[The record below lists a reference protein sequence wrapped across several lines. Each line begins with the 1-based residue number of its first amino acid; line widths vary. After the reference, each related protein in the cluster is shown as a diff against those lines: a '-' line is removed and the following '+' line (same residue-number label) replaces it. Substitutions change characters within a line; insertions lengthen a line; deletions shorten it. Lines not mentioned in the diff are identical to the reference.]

1 MSSPNHTYRKISI
14 KINVCFEQLEEAEC
28 RTAVTALR
36 AAIDTGAAA
45 SAQDVPNM
53 MCQIL
58 QELVQDH
65 NTVRLIRYKKS
76 HCAMR
81 NRQNTS
87 VNLLQ
92 WLNTCST
99 NQYRL

>member
-1 MSSPNHTYRKISI
+1 M
-14 KINVCFEQLEEAEC
+14 CFEQLGEAEC
-28 RTAVTALR
+28 RTAVMALR
-36 AAIDTGAAA
+36 AELDAGAAA
-45 SAQDVPNM
+45 SAHDVPKM

-58 QELVQDH
+58 QQLVQDH

-76 HCAMR
+76 HSVMR
-81 NRQNTS
+81 HRQNTS

-99 NQYRL
+99 NQ